1 MSFLKK
7 RMLNGEC
14 VFGTW
19 TMIPSP
25 TVADVLGRT
34 GLDFLVIDL
43 EHGSISWETAEN
55 MVLAA
60 KLSNCQPII
69 RVGDDN
75 ENTIL
80 HALETDCQALM
91 VPHVKTFE
99 SAEKISKY
107 ARYSPLGTRGLSP
120 YTRCHDYTHE
130 ELASSMIRHAEDTL
144 VGILV
149 EGIEGIKNL
158 EKIVKSDGI
167 DLIYL
172 GMYDISQAVGRPG
185 ELEHPDVIK
194 QLEYC
199 LNVIKKAGKLSGT
212 FARDMKACL
221 SFKNMGF
228 SFVAYV
234 ADSYGLKYFF
244 EDAVSEFRKK

>member
-1 MSFLKK
+1 MSLKK

-19 TMIPSP
+19 TMMPSA
-25 TVADVLGRT
+25 TVTDVLART
-34 GLDFLVIDL
+34 GIDFVVIDL

-60 KLSNCQPII
+60 KSLNCQPII
-69 RVGDDN
+69 RVGDDR

-80 HALETDCQALM
+80 HALETDCQAVM

-99 SAEKISKY
+99 AAQKISNH
-107 ARYSPLGTRGLSP
+107 ARYSPKGTRGLSP
-120 YTRCHDYTHE
+120 YTRCHNYTHLD
-130 ELASSMIRHAEDTL
+130 LASSMVRHAEDTL

-149 EGIEGIKNL
+149 EGTEGINNL
-158 EKIVKSDGI
+158 EEIVKADGI

-172 GMYDISQAVGRPG
+172 GMYDISQAVGKPG
-185 ELEHPDVIK
+185 DLEHPDVIQ

-199 LNVIKKAGKLSGT
+199 LDIIKNADKLPGT
-212 FARDMKACL
+212 FARDINASK
-221 SFKNMGF
+221 SFKDMGF

-234 ADSYGLKYFF
+234 ADSYGLKMFF
-244 EDAVSEFRKK
+244 ENAMNEFNE